1 MAINN
6 DLSVKTR
13 IWRSNKNDTS
23 WNQTQ
28 ILEYENSTIQIYHVK
43 IERYFVV
50 REQY

>member
-13 IWRSNKNDTS
+13 IWRSNQNDTS

-28 ILEYENSTIQIYHVK
+28 ILEYKNSPILIHHVK
-43 IERYFVV
+43 IERYFVG
-50 REQY
+50 RE